1 MDDVIGGSVLEK
13 IKRAG
18 LILSFLAAGVAA
30 LLYLNAFTQSG
41 ENFRYLD
48 WASASVVSADGGETF
63 FDPLGEAP
71 ALTEGEFYRFTA
83 TLPEHGEEYLVFEV
97 TGLSMALSLDSREL
111 YSSASVPPGDTS
123 NLGQILLPIPAGAGE
138 LLVMDCQV
146 LDLTSVLFPPLVRL
160 SGDPRDTQGAM
171 AAANHYG
178 IPAGASALVWLLAWG
193 LFLLGLAHRQPDWS
207 LLPLSLAAAILTAYY
222 PAVEGG
228 WYFLPEGALSAF
240 SWPGLRW
247 GVLLALAVFLA
258 MRRGRAFWLSLGKVT
273 AWSTGLLLCA
283 YLISH
288 VRGGYLSFYLELE
301 LSTLFQYGFSSGLAY
316 WFTLWL
322 VTVCTCLSALSLV
335 RSIYAAKA
343 SVQALQV
350 KNELIM
356 ENYQTLLEKNEE
368 TLRLRHEWKNQL
380 LSLHLLQEKGDLD
393 GLSARLNELD
403 DELDRLTPRL
413 YTDHLAVNTIL
424 QKAAAQADRQ
434 GIAFSCQV
442 QVPRELSIDEADL
455 CTLLVNLLDNAL
467 EAAAQVQPPKR
478 REVLCRIKLSQG
490 FLAICCENTY
500 NGVVRLDQSGHP
512 VTTKANAEGH
522 SFGLVQ
528 MRAVAEKY
536 NSVLD
541 ISYDQDRFTVQTALA
556 LPD

>member
-1 MDDVIGGSVLEK
+1 MPL
-13 IKRAG
+13 KRLKQVV
-18 LILSFLAAGVAA
+18 LILLFLAVGVAA

-48 WASASVVSADGGETF
+48 WASACVVSADGGETF
-63 FDPLGEAP
+63 FDPLAEPP
-71 ALTEGEFYRFTA
+71 ALEEGELYRFTA

-97 TGLSMALSLDSREL
+97 TGLSLALSLDGREL

-160 SGDPRDTQGAM
+160 SSDPRDTQGAM

-228 WYFLPEGALSAF
+228 WYFLPEGVLSAS

-247 GVLLALAVFLA
+247 GILLALAVVLA

-288 VRGGYLSFYLELE
+288 VRGGYLSFYMELE
-301 LSTLFQYGFSSGLAY
+301 LSTLSRSGFSSGLAY

-322 VTVCTCLSALSLV
+322 VTVCTCLAALSLV

-343 SVQALQV
+343 SVQALQI

-356 ENYQTLLEKNEE
+356 ENYQTLLEKNTE

-380 LSLHLLQEKGDLD
+380 LSLRMLQEKGNQE
-393 GLSARLNELD
+393 GLSARLRELD
-403 DELDRLTPRL
+403 DELDHLTPRL

-434 GIAFSCQV
+434 GIAFACQV

-490 FLAICCENTY
+490 FLAIHCENTY
-500 NGVVRLDQSGHP
+500 CGTVRLDQAGQL

-541 ISYDQDRFTVQTALA
+541 ISYDQDRFTVQTALV

>member
-1 MDDVIGGSVLEK
+1 MEK

-97 TGLSMALSLDSREL
+97 TGLSLALSLDSREL

-160 SGDPRDTQGAM
+160 SSDPRDTQGAM

-273 AWSTGLLLCA
+273 AWSAGLLLCA

>member
-1 MDDVIGGSVLEK
+1 MLSGLGQRPHGVGGRRRNLLRPLAEPPTLE
-13 IKRAG
+13 
-18 LILSFLAAGVAA
+18 
-30 LLYLNAFTQSG
+30 
-41 ENFRYLD
+41 ED
-48 WASASVVSADGGETF
+48 
-63 FDPLGEAP
+63 
-71 ALTEGEFYRFTA
+71 EFYRFTA

-97 TGLSMALSLDSREL
+97 TGLSLTLSLDGREI
-111 YSSASVPPGDTS
+111 YSSVSVPPGETS
-123 NLGQILLPIPAGAGE
+123 SLGQILLPIPAGAGE
-138 LLVMDCQV
+138 TLAVDCQM
-146 LDLTSVLFPPLVRL
+146 LESSSVLFPPLIRL
-160 SGDPRDTQGAM
+160 SSDPRDTQGAM

-178 IPAGASALVWLLAWG
+178 IPAGVSALVWLLAWG

-228 WYFLPEGALSAF
+228 WYFLSEGVLSAF

-247 GVLLALAVFLA
+247 GILLALAAFLA
-258 MRRGRAFWLSLGKVT
+258 MRRGKAFWLSLGKVT
-273 AWSTGLLLCA
+273 AWSAGLLLCA
-283 YLISH
+283 YLISY
-288 VRGGYLSFYLELE
+288 VRGGYLSFYLDLE

-322 VTVCTCLSALSLV
+322 VTVCTCLAALTLV

-343 SVQALQV
+343 SVQALQI

-356 ENYQTLLEKNEE
+356 ENYQTLLEKNTE

-380 LSLHLLQEKGDLD
+380 LSLRMLQEKGDQEGLSQLLSLRMLQEKGD
-393 GLSARLNELD
+393 QEGLSARLRELD
-403 DELDRLTPRL
+403 DELDHLTPRL

-434 GIAFSCQV
+434 GIAFVCQV
-442 QVPRELSIDEADL
+442 QVPRELSVDEADL

-490 FLAICCENTY
+490 FLAIHCENTY
-500 NGVVRLDQSGHP
+500 CGTVRLDQAGQL